1 MCIIRTF
8 NFFYIACSLNSF
20 NNGGFE
26 SRNANGWTLGG
37 GSRKGVPSSQIVSKN
52 YQPGGASYSAA
63 IATTHSAIV
72 TSGYDPLIGSLMAKT
87 VRTGTY
93 AMRVEDLAVTYFVS
107 VISQQI
113 NNYLCTDIYFAW
125 LAVLENGGHPAE
137 DSSIMLITLKDV
149 TVGDILL
156 TRLYNAG
163 NTGSGVDARFKQ
175 TGAYYY
181 TPSWQIEHLPINASR
196 IGHNFAL
203 DVLAADCNQGA
214 HKGYVYIDS
223 FGGLAP

>member
-1 MCIIRTF
+1 MK
-8 NFFYIACSLNSF
+8 SF

-26 SRNANGWTLGG
+26 SGNVTGWTQGG
-37 GSRKGVPSSQIVSKN
+37 GSREGTPSSKIASEN
-52 YQPGGASYSAA
+52 YKPGGPKYSAT

-72 TSGYDPLIGSLMAKT
+72 NSSYDPLIGSAMAKI

-93 AMRVEDLAVTYFVS
+93 AMRVEDLAVQAYVS

-156 TRLYNAG
+156 TRLYDAG
-163 NTGSGVDARFKQ
+163 NTGGGVDARFK
-175 TGAYYY
+175 TISAYYY
-181 TPSWQIEHLPINASR
+181 TPHWQIEHLPINASR
-196 IGHNFAL
+196 IGHSFAL
-203 DVLAADCNQGA
+203 DVLVADCNLGG

>member
-1 MCIIRTF
+1 MLFPNLKNLFR
-8 NFFYIACSLNSF
+8 IACSLDSF

-26 SRNANGWTLGG
+26 SGNANGWIQGG
-37 GSRKGVPSSQIVSKN
+37 GTRNGTSSSKIASKD
-52 YQPGGASYSAA
+52 YKPGGAKYVAQV
-63 IATTHSAIV
+63 ATTHSAIV
-72 TSGYDPLIGSLMAKT
+72 TSSYDTYIGSLMDKV

-93 AMRVEDLAVTYFVS
+93 AMRVEDLATKYYVS

-113 NNYLCTDIYFAW
+113 KNYLCTDIYFAW

-149 TVGDILL
+149 TVGDILIN
-156 TRLYNAG
+156 RCYNAAA
-163 NTGSGVDARFKQ
+163 TGGGVDARFKAKD
-175 TGAYYY
+175 AYFY
-181 TPSWQIEHLPINASR
+181 TPKWQIEHLSINASR
-196 IGHNFAL
+196 IGHSFEL
-203 DVLAADCNQGA
+203 DVLVADCNLGG